1 MGAAWYNIYL
11 LAKLANC
18 TFKGVDMKIV
28 NALAFIATIAIVIV
42 VINAIFLGGEL
53 IRDRLNTGEKEPIT
67 E

>member
-1 MGAAWYNIYL
+1 MWYNIYL
-11 LAKLANC
+11 LARLVNC

>member
-1 MGAAWYNIYL
+1 MWYNIYL
-11 LAKLANC
+11 LARPVNC

-28 NALAFIATIAIVIV
+28 YALAFITTIAIVIA

-53 IRDRLNTGEKEPIT
+53 ICDRLNTGEKEPIA

>member
-1 MGAAWYNIYL
+1 MWYNIYL
-11 LAKLANC
+11 LARLVNC

-53 IRDRLNTGEKEPIT
+53 IRDRLDTGEKEPIT
-67 E
+67 K

>member
-1 MGAAWYNIYL
+1 
-11 LAKLANC
+11 
-18 TFKGVDMKIV
+18 MKIV

-53 IRDRLNTGEKEPIT
+53 IRDRLNTGEKEPIA